1 MYRFI
6 MGLIAGMLAFSQL
19 SFAEKRASYEM
30 RGAYTDLWDSD
41 VDYYGLPIELKRTNG
56 TNNVHF
62 VEFNVNSYRRYC
74 LYYQEQC
81 VKYNDKG
88 QCIQYQK
95 VCAQY
100 DYYVTKVPK
109 RIELDFRKA
118 ATLDK
123 TQSETYEL
131 TIQRTKPFDDGEDR
145 VNTWL
150 SGKKTVSPVR
160 IRKSFDYNY
169 YIELKQ

>member
-1 MYRFI
+1 MTRITLTLMSVFF
-6 MGLIAGMLAFSQL
+6 AFSAAA
-19 SFAEKRASYEM
+19 SADPRASYEM
-30 RGAYTDLWDSD
+30 RGAFTDLFDHD
-41 VDYYGLPIELKRTNG
+41 VDYYGFPIDLKRTSG
-56 TNNVHF
+56 TNGVHW

-74 LYYQEQC
+74 VYYQEQC

-88 QCIQYQK
+88 QCVQYQK

-100 DYYVTKVPK
+100 DYYVSKVPK

-123 TQSETYEL
+123 TQSELYEL
-131 TIQRTKPFDDGEDR
+131 TIQRTKPFDEGEDR

-150 SGKKTVSPVR
+150 NGKKTVSPVR
-160 IRKSFDYNY
+160 IRKSFD
-169 YIELKQ
+169 